1 MRSSSPVATANRIPQ
16 RTCVGCR
23 ATGGKRD
30 FVRVV
35 KAVDGNVQIDLEGKA
50 NGRGAYVCSK
60 RSCWEN
66 ALTKDRL
73 GRALR
78 TAISPDARAE
88 LERFGEQVELEVVK
102 VENKS

>member
-1 MRSSSPVATANRIPQ
+1 MSVAKRIPQ

-23 ATGGKRD
+23 VTDGKRD

-35 KAVDGNVQIDLEGKA
+35 RAPDGNVQIDPDGKA

-60 RSCWEN
+60 ASCWDE

-73 GRALR
+73 DRALR
-78 TAISPDARAE
+78 TTISPEVRAD
-88 LERFGEQVELEVVK
+88 LKRFGERLALETAA
-102 VENKS
+102 VEN

>member
-1 MRSSSPVATANRIPQ
+1 MTPRSPILTAKRIPQ

-35 KAVDGNVQIDLEGKA
+35 KTPDGNVQIDPEGKA
-50 NGRGAYVCSK
+50 NGRGAYVCDKS
-60 RSCWEN
+60 SCWEL

-73 GRALR
+73 ARALR
-78 TAISPDARAE
+78 TAILPDVRAE
-88 LERFGEQVELEVVK
+88 FKRFAEQLVPETAT
-102 VENKS
+102 VEN

>member
-1 MRSSSPVATANRIPQ
+1 MTSSSPMQATKRIPQ

-35 KAVDGNVQIDLEGKA
+35 KTPDGSVQIDPDGKA

-60 RSCWEN
+60 PSCWEE
-66 ALTKDRL
+66 ALTKERL
-73 GRALR
+73 ARALR
-78 TAISPDARAE
+78 TAISPDVRAE
-88 LERFGEQVELEVVK
+88 FKRFGEQLALETATA
-102 VENKS
+102 EN

>member
-1 MRSSSPVATANRIPQ
+1 MLTAKRIPQ

-35 KAVDGNVQIDLEGKA
+35 KTPDGNVQIDPEGKA

-60 RSCWEN
+60 QSCWED
-66 ALTKDRL
+66 ALAKDRL
-73 GRALR
+73 ARALR
-78 TAISPDARAE
+78 TAILPDVRAE
-88 LERFGEQVELEVVK
+88 FKRFGEQLVPETAT
-102 VENKS
+102 VEN

>member
-1 MRSSSPVATANRIPQ
+1 MPTTKRIPQ

-35 KAVDGNVQIDLEGKA
+35 KAPDGSVQIDLGGKA
-50 NGRGAYVCSK
+50 NGRGAYICSK
-60 RSCWEN
+60 QSCWED

-73 GRALR
+73 ARALR
-78 TAISPDARAE
+78 TAISPDVRAD
-88 LERFGEQVELEVVK
+88 LKRFGERLELEAAT
-102 VENKS
+102 VEN